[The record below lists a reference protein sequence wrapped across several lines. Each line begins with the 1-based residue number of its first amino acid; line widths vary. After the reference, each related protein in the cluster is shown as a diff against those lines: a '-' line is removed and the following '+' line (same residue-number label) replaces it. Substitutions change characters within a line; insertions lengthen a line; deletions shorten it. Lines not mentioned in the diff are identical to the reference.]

1 MRAALTLTA
10 RSRLFAL
17 RFARARVVWLAP
29 ILALLEASGAGA
41 PANAHGFGQRY
52 ELPLPLDLYLF
63 GAATVVA
70 LSFVLFGLLLRGLTP
85 AQAGPRRDLLV
96 GRVGG
101 MLAHPLVMLA
111 LRLVMLALFVLTLLA
126 GFLGDQ
132 NP

>member
-1 MRAALTLTA
+1 MRAALTLTE

-17 RFARARVVWLAP
+17 RFARARIVWLAS
-29 ILALLEASGAGA
+29 ILALMGASRAGT
-41 PANAHGFGQRY
+41 PAYAHGFGQRY
-52 ELPLPLDLYLF
+52 ELPLPLGLYLF
-63 GAATVVA
+63 AAATVVA
-70 LSFVLFGLLLRGLTP
+70 LSFVLFGLLLRGSTP
-85 AQAGPRRDLLV
+85 AQPSPRRDLLV

-101 MLAHPLVMLA
+101 MLAHPLVILA